1 MIKLANMEN
10 KCKFQV
16 QSALCL
22 FCVFA
27 TCLPPHHAA
36 RVFYSGVIV
45 SSQRDT
51 GRNKP
56 RTPDVTTTEGSAL
69 FKKQITS
76 LSIDLSAFIKL
87 LLVNTRSHE
96 YNLHVWRGAP
106 CRAPVARQDVPSQ
119 IPAPPTVPLSATLQS
134 TRCCFCPL
142 QTSLAPPS
150 AGTAQKVQSV
160 RVTHRHPVCHLWSS
174 VEMKTGWAAVTRC
187 LQYVIWLLVV
197 RLHDKLLNV
206 LSETEI
212 ASHW

>member
-22 FCVFA
+22 LCVFA

-96 YNLHVWRGAP
+96 YNLHVWRGGP

-142 QTSLAPPS
+142 QTSLVCRQVSAP
-150 AGTAQKVQSV
+150 
-160 RVTHRHPVCHLWSS
+160 VTSGCRHSTKGAVCEGDTHSLSS
-174 VEMKTGWAAVTRC
+174 VIVCWDEN
-187 LQYVIWLLVV
+187 
-197 RLHDKLLNV
+197 RLSCCDEV
-206 LSETEI
+206 LTVCDLAPCCPST
-212 ASHW
+212 W

>member
-1 MIKLANMEN
+1 MEN

-76 LSIDLSAFIKL
+76 LSIDLPALSCCLWTHAHTSIIFMFEEVPLVAL
-87 LLVNTRSHE
+87 LLPGRM
-96 YNLHVWRGAP
+96 
-106 CRAPVARQDVPSQ
+106 SQ

-150 AGTAQKVQSV
+150 AG
-160 RVTHRHPVCHLWSS
+160 RYR
-174 VEMKTGWAAVTRC
+174 
-187 LQYVIWLLVV
+187 LL
-197 RLHDKLLNV
+197 
-206 LSETEI
+206 
-212 ASHW
+212 